1 MYFFTLIFAYID
13 MTNWIIDE
21 QWLDESASWFIPP
34 SPQLISNKKTPPF
47 DSFGD
52 YIYPPIERLVRL

>member
-1 MYFFTLIFAYID
+1 

-21 QWLDESASWFIPP
+21 QWLDESSWFMPP
-34 SPQLISNKKTPPF
+34 PPPPKVVSNKNKSPY

-52 YIYPPIERLVRL
+52 YIYPSVERLVRISFFLFIK